1 MRRHAAG
8 WCQGGD
14 VAAGRAVGG
23 LGAVRGSAWSSVSEI
38 CEHRS
43 KKKKNFFGSADLS
56 KRLLFALFNVLLQDN
71 LQNLAGHQDPVSSTG
86 PNQQTCVQKGC
97 AEGAKTGFFGKSDFI

>member
-1 MRRHAAG
+1 V
-8 WCQGGD
+8 D
-14 VAAGRAVGG
+14 G
-23 LGAVRGSAWSSVSEI
+23 LLGSKK
-38 CEHRS
+38 